1 MAGRYRPALPPS
13 GKARCMTR
21 QIALGAVIA
30 FAVTVLALSVWEP
43 KAPVAVAPP
52 PPVAAI
58 PAVPMLEKPIK
69 SATLRP
75 DGVGRAMRAMALQPM
90 TLPVDAGAPAP

>member
-43 KAPVAVAPP
+43 KAPVAAVAP
-52 PPVAAI
+52 PPVAA
-58 PAVPMLEKPIK
+58 VPPMPVMAKPVK

-75 DGVGRAMRAMALQPM
+75 DGIGRSMRSLALQPLM
-90 TLPVDAGAPAP
+90 QAVDAGAPAP